1 VPAPDPPPAAV
12 DALGAALPSLRCY
25 ADLLATAGIERGLI
39 GPGETDRIWER
50 HLLNCAVVAPA
61 LRGPRVLDLGSGA
74 GLPGIVLAIL
84 RPDLTF
90 VLLDATRRRVDFLDE
105 VLAALGL
112 ANVTTRWAR
121 AESLAGDVAVD
132 EVVARAVAPLGRLA
146 AWALPL
152 LRPGGRLLAVKGAT
166 AGEEIAAEGDGVRRA
181 GGEVRG
187 VREYGMGLI
196 DPPAVV
202 VEVVRGRAARKAA
215 RR

>member
-1 VPAPDPPPAAV
+1 
-12 DALGAALPSLRCY
+12 LQRY

-39 GPGETDRIWER
+39 GPGESDRIWER

-61 LRGPRVLDLGSGA
+61 LGGPRVLDLGSGA
-74 GLPGIVLAIL
+74 GLPGIVLAVL
-84 RPDLTF
+84 RPDLAF
-90 VLLDATRRRVDFLDE
+90 VLLDATQRRVQFLDE
-105 VLAALGL
+105 VSAALGL
-112 ANVTTRWAR
+112 ANVTTRWGR
-121 AESLAGDVAVD
+121 AESLAGQVDAD

-152 LRPGGRLLAVKGAT
+152 LRPGGRLLAIKGAT
-166 AGEEIAAEGDGVRRA
+166 AVEEVAAESDGVRGA

-187 VREYGMGLI
+187 VREYGVGLV

-202 VEVVRGRAARKAA
+202 VEVVRRQATIRKEA